1 MKNLAQTD
9 LMNMQWDQMLPLII
23 EVNQNLL

>member
-1 MKNLAQTD
+1 MKNLAQMG
-9 LMNMQWDQMLPLII
+9 LMNMQWDQMLRLII

>member
-1 MKNLAQTD
+1 MKKLAQMD

-23 EVNQNLL
+23 EVSQNLL

>member
-1 MKNLAQTD
+1 MKNLAKMD

-23 EVNQNLL
+23 EVNQNLE

>member
-1 MKNLAQTD
+1 MKNLAQMD
-9 LMNMQWDQMLPLII
+9 LMNMQWDQMLLLII